1 MSDVNDFVE
10 TAVNRTAVRD
20 LEYPIGTIEEFDDLV
35 EDFISA
41 NPSGCVGYTTNKGVA
56 VPPIFRNRE
65 YYSVKVDI
73 AEDGKALG
81 TVSVQVPT
89 IAAYGTV
96 ADEIYGNEALE
107 AAIGGE
113 SYRAFEKESYYCQ
126 LKCHDVSG
134 DDFYVTFT
142 RKAVRISSFSDE
154 AILDAIEAW
163 ADAKPEL
170 D

>member
-1 MSDVNDFVE
+1 MPDTNDFVQ
-10 TAVNRTAVRD
+10 TIVNKTAVRN
-20 LEYPIGTIEEFDDLV
+20 LELPIVDIEEFNTLV
-35 EDFISA
+35 EDFISD
-41 NPSGCVGYTTNKGVA
+41 NPAGCVGYVTNKGVA

-65 YYSVKVDI
+65 HYTAKVDI
-73 AEDGKALG
+73 IGDDVSG
-81 TVSVQVPT
+81 TVSVQAPT
-89 IAAYGTV
+89 IAGYEA
-96 ADEIYGNEALE
+96 AAAEIYGNEALE

>member
-20 LEYPIGTIEEFDDLV
+20 LEYPIGTIGEFDDLV

-41 NPSGCVGYTTNKGVA
+41 NPSECVGYTTNKGVA

-89 IAAYGTV
+89 IAAFGTV
-96 ADEIYGNEALE
+96 AVEIY
-107 AAIGGE
+107 
-113 SYRAFEKESYYCQ
+113 
-126 LKCHDVSG
+126 
-134 DDFYVTFT
+134 
-142 RKAVRISSFSDE
+142 
-154 AILDAIEAW
+154 
-163 ADAKPEL
+163 
-170 D
+170 